1 MSGLGIMLLALL
13 LLVSLETSLQGRG
26 GEGQAVLPDKN
37 QQGSRKI
44 LLRRALQKLRKPP
57 RGTKKSDSL
66 DILVTAFVA

>member
-13 LLVSLETSLQGRG
+13 LLVSLETSLQGG
-26 GEGQAVLPDKN
+26 GEGQAMLRDKN

-57 RGTKKSDSL
+57 RGTKKSASL
-66 DILVTAFVA
+66 HFMAAAFVA